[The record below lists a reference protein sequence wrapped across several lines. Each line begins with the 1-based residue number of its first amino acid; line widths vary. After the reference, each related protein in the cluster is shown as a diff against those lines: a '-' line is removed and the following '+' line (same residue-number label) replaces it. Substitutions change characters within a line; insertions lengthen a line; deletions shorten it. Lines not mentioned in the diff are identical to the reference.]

1 MNRISILV
9 LVVLLPL
16 LLASCGGGEK
26 GETPRAPVA
35 VRTMTVAA
43 VREAATVEAS
53 GSLRSGR
60 ETVISGKTMGTVTSI
75 RKVAGDPVRKGEV
88 LLVIDSRDVDGQ
100 IAQARGALAQAQAAA
115 AIAQTNLQRFEQLFT
130 RNAASQLELDQA
142 RYQAETAKG
151 AVTQAEG
158 AVATASSY
166 RSYAEIAAPFDGR
179 VVDRLCEVGDMAAP
193 GRPLMKIED
202 DRTLRLDVSLSES
215 SLGAAV
221 RGQTVK
227 VRIPALG
234 DRTLDGKVAEVV
246 PAARSCHAFLPR
258 QDRPAQRIRG
268 SAPGSTAVP
277 RSRAAPVRRCAS
289 RVPAS
294 ATAADSRASSWPKAA
309 ARRSVSSHSRTFP
322 PTTREVLSGLSD
334 GDRVILDPPAVP
346 RGRRARRGA
355 GMNQPIDRDEKL
367 LKNVRKGLG
376 ASGRVAQ
383 AFIN

>member
-142 RYQAETAKG
+142 RFQAETAKG

-158 AVATASSY
+158 SVATASSY
-166 RSYAEIAAPFDGR
+166 LSYAEIAAPFDGR

-246 PAARSCHAFLPR
+246 PALDPATRSFLVKIDLPTEPGLRSGIYGRAAFQSGTR
-258 QDRPAQRIRG
+258 QAMR
-268 SAPGSTAVP
+268 VP
-277 RSRAAPVRRCAS
+277 RASLRDRGGFTGVFVAEGGRA
-289 RVPAS
+289 
-294 ATAADSRASSWPKAA
+294 
-309 ARRSVSSHSRTFP
+309 TFRLITLSDLP
-322 PTTREVLSGLSD
+322 SDNPEVLSGLSD
-334 GDRVILDPPAVP
+334 GDRVILDPPASLEV
-346 RGRRARRGA
+346 GA
-355 GMNQPIDRDEKL
+355 PVEVQG
-367 LKNVRKGLG
+367 
-376 ASGRVAQ
+376 
-383 AFIN
+383 